1 MKAVPDEEDTMSC
14 DALGNASPSDTAI
27 AGRTDNTLSAD
38 VNRLIGK
45 FGDPSSVERRART
58 RYPIPYT
65 FQLIPLDEAGKPRLE
80 KTTTVVGKQ
89 LSQSGISFSHDQ
101 PLSCR
106 GAIVSLI
113 HPNIG
118 RFAVEVDLLWT
129 RRTIIGIYESGGR
142 LIRTVRGHSLWT
154 VCARRSRDTGDAA
167 ASEPRQ

>member
-1 MKAVPDEEDTMSC
+1 MSPDS
-14 DALGNASPSDTAI
+14 LGTASPSGLVTA
-27 AGRTDNTLSAD
+27 NESENCLSAD
-38 VNRLIGK
+38 VDSLIRRDESYVK
-45 FGDPSSVERRART
+45 SERRART

-89 LSQSGISFSHDQ
+89 LSQGGISFSHDQ

-113 HPNIG
+113 HPNVG

-129 RRTIIGIYESGGR
+129 RRTVIGIYESGGR
-142 LIRTVRGHSLWT
+142 LIRTVRGHTLWT
-154 VCARRSRDTGDAA
+154 VCTPGQNASREENG
-167 ASEPRQ
+167 PRDRGE

>member
-1 MKAVPDEEDTMSC
+1 M
-14 DALGNASPSDTAI
+14 
-27 AGRTDNTLSAD
+27 SAD
-38 VNRLIGK
+38 VARLMK
-45 FGDPSSVERRART
+45 QSSGHVSKERRART

-65 FQLIPLDEAGKPRLE
+65 FQLIPLDEGGKPRLE
-80 KTTTVVGKQ
+80 RTTTVVGKH

-129 RRTIIGIYESGGR
+129 RRTVIGIYESGGR
-142 LIRTVRGHSLWT
+142 LIRTVRGHTLWT
-154 VCARRSRDTGDAA
+154 ACP
-167 ASEPRQ
+167 PRQKASGGGSR